1 MRKFLNKGF
10 TLVELMIVVAIIGI
24 LATIA
29 YPSYLDHVNTSRRAE
44 AISALVSVAS
54 NQERFYTI
62 NGNYAS
68 SVTANIGL
76 GLSGQSETGLYTLT
90 VNADAVTT
98 YTLTAAPNNW
108 VDALCGSFFLDN
120 LGRRGVTGNPDGDA
134 VVGSVGPPIVIDNDD
149 VDTCWG

>member
-44 AISALVSVAS
+44 AISALVSIAS

-62 NGNYAS
+62 NSNYAS
-68 SVTANIGL
+68 SVTAATGL
-76 GLSGQSETGLYTLT
+76 GLSGQSETNLYTIT
-90 VNADAVTT
+90 VNNNAVST
-98 YTLTAAPNNW
+98 YTLTATPNF
-108 VDALCGSFFLDN
+108 VDPQCNVFTLTNVGVK
-120 LGRRGVTGNPDGDA
+120 GVTGDFDGDA
-134 VVGSVGPPIVIDNDD
+134 NFGDAND
-149 VDTCWG
+149 VRACWEG